1 MRIFAYVLL
10 AFDLH
15 ICWIGN
21 WVFKTQRLSLKPIT
35 IPLLDLFLQC
45 IGSKLRLC
53 WNRSPSP
60 PHRAPL
66 RHYAPVN
73 LPVHLNPVQVASAR
87 FFSWRICDR
96 VASCCLFLMKTDAV
110 RFLFPNSSCFFF
122 FVCFFF
128 LRFCWF
134 FRGVFACW
142 EIGFIFLRFFSVSF
156 FFWGIWL

>member
-1 MRIFAYVLL
+1 M
-10 AFDLH
+10 
-15 ICWIGN
+15 
-21 WVFKTQRLSLKPIT
+21 KPIT

-122 FVCFFF
+122 SYVFFFTVLLVFSGGLCVLRDRFYFSPIFFCFFHGIFFFF
-128 LRFCWF
+128 L
-134 FRGVFACW
+134 GYLVVTILAGSLLN
-142 EIGFIFLRFFSVSF
+142 ILGHS
-156 FFWGIWL
+156 G

>member
-1 MRIFAYVLL
+1 M
-10 AFDLH
+10 
-15 ICWIGN
+15 
-21 WVFKTQRLSLKPIT
+21 KPIT

-128 LRFCWF
+128 FTVLLVFSGGLCVLRDRFYFSPIFFCF
-134 FRGVFACW
+134 FHG
-142 EIGFIFLRFFSVSF
+142 IF
-156 FFWGIWL
+156 FFFFLGYLVVTILAGSLLNILGHSG